1 MTNKQTSNVSD
12 VIEDAVDEIG
22 ATSAPQPIDY
32 NDNDS
37 DSSINH
43 SYTTQEEDEEAEEV
57 DDDSIG
63 ANTAKESTQNDSEYV
78 ESPVESPVKSK
89 LPLYASIG
97 CGVALIA
104 VAGALL
110 VPKLFGANDSES
122 PVNTKTATEQQAVV
136 STPPVATDPAVTA
149 AALAGI
155 PPVTPPVTADP
166 APSTMTTAP
175 LDAQPPVTGAA
186 VIGSPAGTTDSTGI
200 PPVGMPPVGTTPV
213 AQSAPTSAVPATSVA
228 PAVAPSVAPTPA
240 VAATTKA
247 TATTVTTTTAAT
259 TTAATTTATPEGVVV
274 FKTPSCEAS
283 FDAAKNGDTKCGY
296 TIYKQTKSPKSS
308 IASTAPRKNTAQ
320 AKSNLKAKTKTKVIT
335 KKKAKEPVT
344 KPITKRSASYSLYA
358 AQGGRIWLSQS
369 GSETDGTG
377 VKSYVVGDILPNGAK
392 IVSITQPDG
401 SSRKTKVK
409 TTQGWISD

>member
-63 ANTAKESTQNDSEYV
+63 ANAAKESTQNDSEY
-78 ESPVESPVKSK
+78 VESPVKSK

-104 VAGALL
+104 IAGALL

-122 PVNTKTATEQQAVV
+122 PVNTKTATEQQAAV

-259 TTAATTTATPEGVVV
+259 TTATPEGVVV

-344 KPITKRSASYSLYA
+344 TRSASYSLYA

-409 TTQGWISD
+409 TTQGWISN

>member
-1 MTNKQTSNVSD
+1 MTNNQTSNVSD

-22 ATSAPQPIDY
+22 GATSAPQPLDHS
-32 NDNDS
+32 DS

-43 SYTTQEEDEEAEEV
+43 SYEEV
-57 DDDSIG
+57 DSDDDADDDSIG
-63 ANTAKESTQNDSEYV
+63 ANTAKESTQNDSEH
-78 ESPVESPVKSK
+78 VESPVKFK

-110 VPKLFGANDSES
+110 APKLFGANDNES
-122 PVNTKTATEQQAVV
+122 PVNTKTATEQQAVN
-136 STPPVATDPAVTA
+136 SDTPPVATDPAVNA

-155 PPVTPPVTADP
+155 PPITTDP
-166 APSTMTTAP
+166 APLTP
-175 LDAQPPVTGAA
+175 GQPPA
-186 VIGSPAGTTDSTGI
+186 TTDSMQPETGI
-200 PPVGMPPVGTTPV
+200 PPVGTTPV
-213 AQSAPTSAVPATSVA
+213 EQIAPTSAVPATSVA
-228 PAVAPSVAPTPA
+228 PAVAPAVAPVVAPAVAPTTA
-240 VAATTKA
+240 GATTKA
-247 TATTVTTTTAAT
+247 TTTTATTTTAA
-259 TTAATTTATPEGVVV
+259 PEGVVV

-308 IASTAPRKNTAQ
+308 TPRKKTTQ
-320 AKSNLKAKTKTKVIT
+320 AKSNLKAKTKVIT

-344 KPITKRSASYSLYA
+344 KRSASYSLYA
-358 AQGGRIWLSQS
+358 AKGGRIWLSQS

-401 SSRKTKVK
+401 NSRKTKVK
-409 TTQGWISD
+409 TTQGWISN

>member
-12 VIEDAVDEIG
+12 VIEDAVDEIE
-22 ATSAPQPIDY
+22 ATSAFQPLDHS
-32 NDNDS
+32 DS
-37 DSSINH
+37 DSSIDH
-43 SYTTQEEDEEAEEV
+43 SYIIQEEEVAEEV
-57 DDDSIG
+57 DIDDADDDSIG
-63 ANTAKESTQNDSEYV
+63 ANTAKESTQNDSEH
-78 ESPVESPVKSK
+78 VESPVKSK

-110 VPKLFGANDSES
+110 APKLFGANDNES
-122 PVNTKTATEQQAVV
+122 PVNVKTATEQQAVV
-136 STPPVATDPAVTA
+136 STPPVATDPAVSA

-155 PPVTPPVTADP
+155 PPVTADP
-166 APSTMTTAP
+166 VPSTMTTAP
-175 LDAQPPVTGAA
+175 LDAQPPATGAA
-186 VIGSPAGTTDSTGI
+186 VVGSPAGTTDSTGTKTGMS
-200 PPVGMPPVGTTPV
+200 PVGMPPVGTTPV
-213 AQSAPTSAVPATSVA
+213 AQSAPTSAIPATSVA
-228 PAVAPSVAPTPA
+228 ATTAVAATPA

-247 TATTVTTTTAAT
+247 ATTAT
-259 TTAATTTATPEGVVV
+259 TTTATPEGVVV

-308 IASTAPRKNTAQ
+308 IAAQ
-320 AKSNLKAKTKTKVIT
+320 AKSKLKAKTKTKVKVIA

-344 KPITKRSASYSLYA
+344 KRLASYSLYA
-358 AQGGRIWLSQS
+358 AKGGRIWLSQS

-392 IVSITQPDG
+392 IISITQPDG
-401 SSRKTKVK
+401 NSRSTKVK
-409 TTQGWISD
+409 TTQGWISN